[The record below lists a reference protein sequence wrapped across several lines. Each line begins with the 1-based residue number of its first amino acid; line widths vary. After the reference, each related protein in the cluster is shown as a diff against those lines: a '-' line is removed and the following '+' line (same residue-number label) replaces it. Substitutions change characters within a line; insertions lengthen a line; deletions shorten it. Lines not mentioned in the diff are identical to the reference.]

1 MLQPC
6 SKLILM
12 NATYT
17 RERYEELQEQKRK
30 EQLQE
35 EAAKQRF
42 EAGLPDL
49 ILSNF
54 FVFNSKK
61 CTIE

>member
-1 MLQPC
+1 
-6 SKLILM
+6 M
-12 NATYT
+12 NATFT

-42 EAGLPDL
+42 EAGLPDV
-49 ILSNF
+49 IFKNF
-54 FVFNSKK
+54 FIFYSKK
-61 CTIE
+61 GKIEWSFGHF

>member
-1 MLQPC
+1 
-6 SKLILM
+6 M

-17 RERYEELQEQKRK
+17 RERYEELQAQKRK

-42 EAGLPDL
+42 EAGLPDV
-49 ILSNF
+49 ILNNL

-61 CTIE
+61 CTIEWSFGQF